1 MPHKA
6 ALRAIN
12 LSQILLI
19 DDDATQLGV
28 REAILRA
35 SGFTVAVATSAEIA
49 IALLRS
55 APNQFGLV
63 ISDHF
68 LTGATGVDVVR
79 QVRSFL
85 PRIPIVIISGM
96 PELEAEYEGLDVIV
110 RQKPMPPPEL
120 IALVRSQLHTA

>member
-1 MPHKA
+1 MPHKTVP
-6 ALRAIN
+6 IN
-12 LSQILLI
+12 LSQILLL

-35 SGFTVAVATSAEIA
+35 SGFTVAVATSAESA

-55 APNQFGLV
+55 APQQFGLV

-85 PRIPIVIISGM
+85 PQIPIVIISGM
-96 PELEAEYEGLDVIV
+96 PDLEVEYEGLSVIV
-110 RQKPMPPPEL
+110 RQKPLPPAEL
-120 IALVRSQLHTA
+120 IALVRSQLHAA

>member
-1 MPHKA
+1 MPHKT

-12 LSQILLI
+12 LSQILLL

-28 REAILRA
+28 REAVLRA
-35 SGFTVAVATSAEIA
+35 SGFTVAVATSAESA
-49 IALLRS
+49 IALLRLT
-55 APNQFGLV
+55 PNQFGLV

-85 PRIPIVIISGM
+85 PQTPIVIISGM
-96 PELEAEYEGLDVIV
+96 PDLEVEYEGLSVIV
-110 RQKPMPPPEL
+110 RQKPLPPAEL
-120 IALVRSQLHTA
+120 IALVRSQLHAA